1 MSLPSFQTDILALS
15 LMQSRWSTEL
25 DPLLTNPV
33 LLGNNLKEIH
43 LINGVTIINHRLGR
57 KMQGWVVTD
66 IDGAA
71 SIYRSAPF
79 NALTFALTSNAA
91 VTVNIYVF

>member
-15 LMQSRWSTEL
+15 LMQSKWSTEL
-25 DPLLTNPV
+25 EPLLSNPV
-33 LLGNNLKEIH
+33 LLGNNLKEIN

-57 KMQGWVVTD
+57 KMQGWVLTD
-66 IDGAA
+66 VDGFA

-79 NALTFALTSNAA
+79 NALTLALTSNAA